1 VPNLPIEGGDSLFAL
16 LRQQQFVLLDLE
28 GAAVLPQVAG
38 GLPVVTAAARSGNR
52 PLLAGLKTLLVRP
65 DGHAAW
71 ASEQNLTEYLP
82 ERELR
87 LWLNLAADEVC
98 LRHASDRH

>member
-1 VPNLPIEGGDSLFAL
+1 
-16 LRQQQFVLLDLE
+16 
-28 GAAVLPQVAG
+28 
-38 GLPVVTAAARSGNR
+38 
-52 PLLAGLKTLLVRP
+52 LAGLKTLFVRP

-71 ASEQNLTEYLP
+71 ASERSLMEYLP

-87 LWLNLAADEVC
+87 VWLNLPADEVC